1 MFPIIS
7 YMIMK
12 AVMIIRCG
20 SRIRCPDMSSQSQ
33 PLETL
38 EALLSQACQ
47 IADALGLDLAAIRIE
62 EALMVARD
70 PHGSNPLWQDSWGT
84 MSVLN

>member
-1 MFPIIS
+1 
-7 YMIMK
+7 MITR
-12 AVMIIRCG
+12 AMII
-20 SRIRCPDMSSQSQ
+20 IRHDHGYGAPAMSSQSQ

>member
-1 MFPIIS
+1 
-7 YMIMK
+7 
-12 AVMIIRCG
+12 
-20 SRIRCPDMSSQSQ
+20 
-33 PLETL
+33 
-38 EALLSQACQ
+38 LLSQACQ

>member
-1 MFPIIS
+1 MT
-7 YMIMK
+7 
-12 AVMIIRCG
+12 
-20 SRIRCPDMSSQSQ
+20 SQSQ

-38 EALLSQACQ
+38 ESLLSQACQ

-70 PHGSNPLWQDSWGT
+70 PCGSNPLWQDSWGT